1 MSAAKKRKPYE
12 YPARSEVPAKN
23 LGASSLVRETL
34 DRQQALRQVKME
46 AEQLKEKLQ
55 ASILDNPKLAKKA
68 AVLISLWV
76 DGKNKPRGRR

>member
-12 YPARSEVPAKN
+12 YPVASSTPAKN
-23 LGASSLVRETL
+23 LGASSRVREAT
-34 DRQQALRQVKME
+34 DRQASLRQVKME

-76 DGKNKPRGRR
+76 DGKTKPRGRR

>member
-1 MSAAKKRKPYE
+1 MSFAKNRKPFE
-12 YPARSEVPAKN
+12 NAFTSSVPAKK
-23 LGASSLVRETL
+23 LGASSPVREAT
-34 DRQQALRQVKME
+34 DRQTSLRQVKME

-76 DGKNKPRGRR
+76 DGKNKKR

>member
-12 YPARSEVPAKN
+12 YPVVSDAPAKN
-23 LGASSLVRETL
+23 LGASSRVRETT
-34 DRQQALRQVKME
+34 DRQLALRQVKME

-76 DGKNKPRGRR
+76 DGKTKPRGRR